1 MSRLADSTTAGQ
13 REQDVEAVVEALD
26 VDACVRLACHAPLTS
41 TVPGTS
47 QVDGGLVDAVVSGLR
62 RYAMELESSA
72 RALWEEE
79 RERGQAV
86 VRAYGREIA
95 PGRFRRR
102 WWNHG
107 PGAQA
112 PRRPVSRIPYPTHWF
127 SPRSLFDRTADG

>member
-13 REQDVEAVVEALD
+13 REQDIEAVVDALD

-86 VRAYGREIA
+86 VRAYGRETA

-102 WWNHG
+102 W
-107 PGAQA
+107 
-112 PRRPVSRIPYPTHWF
+112 
-127 SPRSLFDRTADG
+127 